1 MATPAP
7 LVPVNPIDDDAE
19 ITVSAAELREM
30 RDELQRFM
38 MEYRFGLQEVE
49 TKIGIL
55 RDEFLLTHD
64 YNPIEHVS
72 SRVKS
77 PDSLVEKVQRKGID
91 GDFASIRR
99 RITDIAG
106 IRITCSFTAD
116 VYRLFDLLTAQDD
129 VRVLQVKDYI
139 ASPKPNGYKS
149 LHAIL
154 EVPVFLSTGR
164 IEVPVEVQFRT
175 IAMDFWASLEHKI
188 YYKYATRVPDE
199 LLESLKDAAHTAAEL
214 DTRMERLHGVIRGGG
229 AGAIRGGGAGA
240 IRGEGSR
247 PGRPGTVSVREITS
261 SPATTTAPTDASPT
275 PGAADAS
282 PGTAGRVGPASPRP
296 HRDDPEVRAV

>member
-7 LVPVNPIDDDAE
+7 VVSVTATDEGE
-19 ITVSAAELREM
+19 ITVSPSELREL

-55 RDEFLLTHD
+55 REEFLLTHD

-99 RITDIAG
+99 SITDIAG
-106 IRITCSFTAD
+106 IRITCSFVAD

-129 VRVLQVKDYI
+129 VRVIQVKDYI

-149 LHAIL
+149 LHVIL

-199 LLESLKDAAHTAAEL
+199 LLASLKDAADSAAEL
-214 DTRMERLHGVIRGGG
+214 DERMERLHREIKGGG
-229 AGAIRGGGAGA
+229 AGAAA
-240 IRGEGSR
+240 
-247 PGRPGTVSVREITS
+247 PVAVREI
-261 SPATTTAPTDASPT
+261 AAVAAPDPSTDAAPAR
-275 PGAADAS
+275 PRDA
-282 PGTAGRVGPASPRP
+282 RDRP
-296 HRDDPEVRAV
+296 VSL

>member
-1 MATPAP
+1 MATPGP
-7 LVPVNPIDDDAE
+7 LVQSTTAHDTA

-30 RDELQRFM
+30 RDGLQRFL

-77 PDSLVEKVQRKGID
+77 PDSLVEKVQRKGVEA
-91 GDFASIRR
+91 DFASIRR
-99 RITDIAG
+99 GITDIAG
-106 IRITCSFTAD
+106 VRITCSFVAD

-129 VRVLQVKDYI
+129 VRLIQVQDYI

-149 LHAIL
+149 LHAIV

-199 LLESLKDAAHTAAEL
+199 LLESLKDAADTAAEL
-214 DTRMERLHGVIRGGG
+214 DERMERLHREIRGN
-229 AGAIRGGGAGA
+229 
-240 IRGEGSR
+240 
-247 PGRPGTVSVREITS
+247 
-261 SPATTTAPTDASPT
+261 
-275 PGAADAS
+275 GAARTATQEAV
-282 PGTAGRVGPASPRP
+282 TAGTLPYLTIAPAQDAASTAAAPRT
-296 HRDDPEVRAV
+296 V